1 MSFYKNSLYTLF
13 SHIFIVAQP
22 ILIVPLLINL
32 SSQELYAEYILL
44 LSFLG
49 IVSGISSLGFDVSYK
64 RRYPTLQVSQETYTR
79 QELFFTQFWFHLFSS
94 LIFAIFC
101 FFCIFMIVGSY
112 ITFGYE
118 EIWIV
123 PVYILANTF
132 FNQFVSYARYSN
144 RLGFHNLLLSLN
156 PVIFIASVFYFSSI
170 HDITLLSLFL
180 IHSINLFILGL
191 LASLYVISDL
201 GFKFR
206 FPNFQKVR
214 VELIIG
220 FPFLLTY
227 IVDTLIISSDRYLIA
242 FIIDFNSVSYY
253 VPAYIIGSLPILIA
267 RVLGVVLP
275 QILSICVDKNS
286 DDLGKSLI
294 KQSKL
299 IFLIISIPFFFGSMV
314 IGKEVLS
321 IYTNSEIAIQGS
333 LVLSIISF
341 SSIFFGLFIINSNI
355 LFVRLKTK
363 ELFRVNLW
371 MFFINFIFNSILL
384 YTFKDINY
392 AALVTLICYIFGHV
406 FLGNLI
412 FNDSLYFRI
421 PFQDILKILLSS
433 LIAVFILAIL
443 QFKYNQENIY
453 MNISLTAVIYF
464 ATLLIIFYKRAQL
477 SYRKLDELKGLFNA

>member
-22 ILIVPLLINL
+22 IIIVPLLIKL

-49 IVSGISSLGFDVSYK
+49 IVSGISSLGFDISYK
-64 RRYPTLQVSQETYTR
+64 RRYPTLQVSQEIKPR
-79 QELFFTQFWFHLFSS
+79 QELFFTQFWFHLFCS

-101 FFCIFMIVGSY
+101 FFCILLMVGSY

-118 EIWIV
+118 EIWII

-156 PVIFIASVFYFSSI
+156 PVLFISTVFYYSSI
-170 HDITLLSLFL
+170 YDITLLSLFL
-180 IHSINLFILGL
+180 IHSVNLFVLGI
-191 LASLYVISDL
+191 LASFYVINDL

-242 FIIDFNSVSYY
+242 FIIDLNSVSYY

-267 RVLGVVLP
+267 RVLSVVLP
-275 QILSICVDKNS
+275 QILSICVDKNF

-294 KQSKL
+294 RQSKYIYL
-299 IFLIISIPFFFGSMV
+299 VFCVPFFLGSMI
-314 IGKEVLS
+314 IGKEILS
-321 IYTNSEIAIQGS
+321 IYTNSEIAIQGY

-363 ELFRVNLW
+363 ELFRVNLC
-371 MFFINFIFNSILL
+371 MFFVNLVLNLILL
-384 YTFKDINY
+384 YMFKDINY
-392 AALVTLICYIFGHV
+392 AALVTFVCYIFGHI
-406 FLGNLI
+406 FLGKLI
-412 FNDSLYFRI
+412 SNDSLYLKI
-421 PFQDILKILLSS
+421 PFQDILKIMMAA
-433 LIAVFILAIL
+433 LIAVFILTLL
-443 QFKYNQENIY
+443 QSTYNQENIY
-453 MNISLTAVIYF
+453 LNILITAVIYF
-464 ATLLIIFYKRAQL
+464 ATLLVLFYKRLQI
-477 SYRKLDELKGLFNA
+477 SYKKLDELKGLFNT